1 MTIISGKNKRIN
13 FLGKIFKG
21 SQHDYAILKIEFPIW
36 KKYFV
41 FFYILIDLGYLGFQ
55 KDYDCINVLIP
66 VKKPR
71 KTKLN
76 PNPQLTKEEKEFN
89 KSVSRE
95 RIYVENAISGLK
107 RYNIISNRVRVKK
120 EKYRE
125 NKIVLCASLWNFYL
139 AS

>member
-13 FLGKIFKG
+13 FLGKIFQG

-36 KKYFV
+36 KKYFA

-66 VKKPR
+66 IKKPR
-71 KTKLN
+71 KTKSN
-76 PNPQLTKEEKEFN
+76 PNPELTKEEKEFN

-107 RYNIISNRVRVKK
+107 RYHIISNRVRIKK